1 MCVAVVGRLGLAA
14 RSVLL
19 WVWVRTAQ
27 GAVKRSLTNTGNA
40 QIESASWMLSLPGRG
55 RPWVNKQSSEY
66 VLPGQSRDWTLPAN
80 SENPAPPPGV
90 TLQLFAQTDAGDIE
104 AEVLIVP

>member
-1 MCVAVVGRLGLAA
+1 
-14 RSVLL
+14 
-19 WVWVRTAQ
+19 
-27 GAVKRSLTNTGNA
+27 
-40 QIESASWMLSLPGRG
+40 LSLPGSAQ
-55 RPWVNKQSSEY
+55 PWVTKQSSEY